1 MIVEWY
7 HGGFVVLMV
16 TSSANAA
23 AAAVRVGKVS
33 VRADD
38 CCRRFPR
45 RSYGPILVSAADG
58 IRELSIE

>member
-7 HGGFVVLMV
+7 HDGFVVLMV
-16 TSSANAA
+16 TSSATAAAA

-45 RSYGPILVSAADG
+45 RSYGPILVSAAD
-58 IRELSIE
+58 

>member
-45 RSYGPILVSAADG
+45 RSYGPILVSAAD
-58 IRELSIE
+58 